1 MRALQAS
8 LAEIANDAARHEE
21 VQIVLNSIILDVEL
35 AASINSRRL
44 VAKKMASSAAQ
55 IEALRDACAEYRVM
69 EEAKEKERK
78 AITDL
83 FLQDLVKLT
92 SKYEKMQEELAEAKE
107 AMKSVSTLSRQLADS
122 ERRCRALERRASNT
136 QNANVVVAPVS
147 DQGSTIVALP
157 PDPTPPPPP
166 PPPNKN
172 LKALDD
178 TALFSVFSF
187 LEAFDVLSTAQV
199 DRAFFARVD
208 KLFGIGS
215 AVNMEAPAGAVS
227 TTTAAANNRSRSDSG
242 NGNGEQSAV
251 STPTR
256 PSKSTPSVATPS
268 PGRQPVAAA
277 ANNIISRGLSLLS
290 RPTSNSAKGGNDEAK
305 AKGGEGESS
314 DNGASDTGVHD
325 AANFASSIAEKL
337 SAPELKSIISLIE
350 KLKKNE
356 REIMR
361 VTAER
366 EDLAVRLEG
375 SENVKEFLT
384 KKVKDMEGAAESAE
398 LDAALV
404 AQQTSA
410 DQEVISFLDAR
421 VRELEKGNE
430 ELEEKTAKAESGL
443 NKFKEE
449 RKKQLKVLE
458 DMLQFERQNLK
469 SKESEFKSAKKL
481 LVKEVKVGR
490 AQIVTLLAERDSLK
504 GELESLRE
512 AFQSGSRRSSLS

>member
-1 MRALQAS
+1 
-8 LAEIANDAARHEE
+8 
-21 VQIVLNSIILDVEL
+21 
-35 AASINSRRL
+35 
-44 VAKKMASSAAQ
+44 
-55 IEALRDACAEYRVM
+55 
-69 EEAKEKERK
+69 
-78 AITDL
+78 
-83 FLQDLVKLT
+83 
-92 SKYEKMQEELAEAKE
+92 
-107 AMKSVSTLSRQLADS
+107 
-122 ERRCRALERRASNT
+122 
-136 QNANVVVAPVS
+136 
-147 DQGSTIVALP
+147 
-157 PDPTPPPPP
+157 
-166 PPPNKN
+166 
-172 LKALDD
+172 
-178 TALFSVFSF
+178 
-187 LEAFDVLSTAQV
+187 
-199 DRAFFARVD
+199 
-208 KLFGIGS
+208 
-215 AVNMEAPAGAVS
+215 
-227 TTTAAANNRSRSDSG
+227 
-242 NGNGEQSAV
+242 
-251 STPTR
+251 
-256 PSKSTPSVATPS
+256 
-268 PGRQPVAAA
+268 
-277 ANNIISRGLSLLS
+277 
-290 RPTSNSAKGGNDEAK
+290 
-305 AKGGEGESS
+305 
-314 DNGASDTGVHD
+314 
-325 AANFASSIAEKL
+325 
-337 SAPELKSIISLIE
+337 
-350 KLKKNE
+350 
-356 REIMR
+356 MR